1 MLSLLPVVIALLF
14 VTKSATTAA
23 EEGKRK
29 GPLKSKLR
37 SDVVDA
43 RATKAQRMTD
53 EDRLTKTPK
62 ELMRDAHKARQS
74 RTNEKRKKT
83 LGRRVLVFQRDVVDV
98 SDENG
103 ISGAFEKR
111 KEELFAA
118 RTTKASDGG
127 QRVPQTISKE
137 DGRKI
142 EEETGSRERLFAT
155 WKKKNIRRCGDSKCK
170 VERVGVLRKNRRST
184 RRVFL
189 GNGRG
194 ANEATEELVGE

>member
-29 GPLKSKLR
+29 GTQSKLE

-53 EDRLTKTPK
+53 EDRLAKTPK
-62 ELMRDAHKARQS
+62 ELMRDVHKARQS
-74 RTNEKRKKT
+74 RTNEKRKNT
-83 LGRRVLVFQRDVVDV
+83 LGRRVLVFQRDVVDI
-98 SDENG
+98 SDENE

-142 EEETGSRERLFAT
+142 EEETGSRERLL
-155 WKKKNIRRCGDSKCK
+155 RR
-170 VERVGVLRKNRRST
+170 ERRKAS
-184 RRVFL
+184 
-189 GNGRG
+189 
-194 ANEATEELVGE
+194 AAAAAAPPPI